1 MLKNFE
7 VEWNN
12 IEDLS
17 KLHKIIKARI
27 CSLKSDGATFASK
40 EEKRKM
46 ILDCCFS
53 IYEAN
58 LDHIFVKDKDA
69 ASNYYIYAHCN
80 PLHELDAICKAK
92 PAFAATLGLNFV
104 PFYVGKG
111 TGDRAYKLERN
122 ETYRK
127 VMQLLNARNLKP
139 DIKIVS
145 NNLQEAK
152 ALELEAKLI
161 DIFGLQIYG
170 GWLTNLDEGH
180 DSKLRR
186 QRYAKEFSVL
196 NQKRFQL
203 FSDN

>member
-1 MLKNFE
+1 
-7 VEWNN
+7 
-12 IEDLS
+12 
-17 KLHKIIKARI
+17 
-27 CSLKSDGATFASK
+27 
-40 EEKRKM
+40 
-46 ILDCCFS
+46 
-53 IYEAN
+53 
-58 LDHIFVKDKDA
+58 
-69 ASNYYIYAHCN
+69 
-80 PLHELDAICKAK
+80 
-92 PAFAATLGLNFV
+92 
-104 PFYVGKG
+104 
-111 TGDRAYKLERN
+111 
-122 ETYRK
+122 
-127 VMQLLNARNLKP
+127 MQLLNARNLKP